1 MYKLLI
7 LWGEEEK
14 GSAQNVLGPV
24 ELFILILLLYIW
36 LNQSTEG
43 LRNLP
48 RVKQWSCQNLNLG
61 LLEASIS
68 LIIGR

>member
-24 ELFILILLLYIW
+24 ELFILILLLYI
-36 LNQSTEG
+36 
-43 LRNLP
+43 
-48 RVKQWSCQNLNLG
+48 
-61 LLEASIS
+61 
-68 LIIGR
+68 